1 MMARAFRPTGRI
13 ITVTG
18 PGADCHGNRVQRR
31 GPFQVDSGVVKQ
43 VVTSTVGIESGE
55 LVKPRIRRERPGEKT
70 VARSNDYYDIFHH
83 QLEFHARARADFP
96 CVSD

>member
-18 PGADCHGNRVQRR
+18 PGAADCHGNRVQRR

-43 VVTSTVGIESGE
+43 VVTSLSTVRIESGE
-55 LVKPRIRRERPGEKT
+55 LVKPRIRREPAAGREDRGSE
-70 VARSNDYYDIFHH
+70 
-83 QLEFHARARADFP
+83 Q
-96 CVSD
+96 